1 MSRVT
6 GSVEGNHALYYGTFI
21 YGVIQFKDPEG
32 LKENRKTL
40 SSLSVMMK
48 THTGPAAEVQL
59 GQPLGQRS
67 IRGKAGGK
75 A

>member
-6 GSVEGNHALYYGTFI
+6 GSVEGNHALYYGTLI
-21 YGVIQFKDPEG
+21 YRVIQFKDPEG
-32 LKENRKTL
+32 LKESRKIL
-40 SSLSVMMK
+40 SSLNVMLK
-48 THTGPAAEVQL
+48 AHKGPAAGVQL